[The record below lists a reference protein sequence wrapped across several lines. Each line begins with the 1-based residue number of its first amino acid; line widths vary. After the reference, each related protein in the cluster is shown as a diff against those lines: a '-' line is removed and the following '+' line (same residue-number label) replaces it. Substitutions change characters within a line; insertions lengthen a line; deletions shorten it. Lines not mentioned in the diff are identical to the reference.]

1 MKAAIKI
8 LQTHLLT
15 EAQIAAFQHEAKTV
29 AELTHPHIVRVLDS
43 DLQEGRPFLV
53 LEYAPNGSLQKKH
66 PRGSRVPLDQ
76 VVSYVQQVA
85 SALEYA
91 HAHKLI
97 HRDVKPENLLVGKQ
111 GEILL
116 SDFGI
121 VTLAHATSSMNTEAA
136 LGTLAYMA
144 PEQIQGKPR
153 KESDQYALA
162 VTVYLWLTGTLP
174 FGGSSA
180 EIIAQHLGTPAPSL
194 REIRPDLP
202 AAVDLA
208 VLTALVKDPQWRFGS
223 VQAFANALT
232 EACRQAPASAPLS
245 LKSQLQASKPATI
258 APDEQLS
265 RTLPARP
272 ALTPHV
278 PAPAPSA
285 VQPQRAMSAFSSRG
299 GWFAVAACALI
310 VIVVLAGMIMH
321 AAQGDGTVNSPYH
334 LSASDTGVQSIG
346 ITLKS
351 SSAPDATVTSV
362 QFTSNQTIIDLSV
375 PGPDTY
381 TCNGSFSLLG
391 TSRNN
396 SSSST
401 APGSLSPGDYELTFA
416 SRPQAGEEWDFALTL
431 TDQNYG
437 GSYSYQDLYLQF

>member
-232 EACRQAPASAPLS
+232 EACR
-245 LKSQLQASKPATI
+245 
-258 APDEQLS
+258 
-265 RTLPARP
+265 
-272 ALTPHV
+272 
-278 PAPAPSA
+278 
-285 VQPQRAMSAFSSRG
+285 
-299 GWFAVAACALI
+299 
-310 VIVVLAGMIMH
+310 
-321 AAQGDGTVNSPYH
+321 
-334 LSASDTGVQSIG
+334 
-346 ITLKS
+346 
-351 SSAPDATVTSV
+351 
-362 QFTSNQTIIDLSV
+362 
-375 PGPDTY
+375 
-381 TCNGSFSLLG
+381 
-391 TSRNN
+391 
-396 SSSST
+396 
-401 APGSLSPGDYELTFA
+401 
-416 SRPQAGEEWDFALTL
+416 
-431 TDQNYG
+431 
-437 GSYSYQDLYLQF
+437 